1 MPSGR
6 VYDYDICGYCKVND
20 GPLCWV
26 VLLPH
31 NTTICKTNVCAN
43 CRKGLKKLGRGTI
56 LAENIGNKITKKEPK
71 K

>member
-6 VYDYDICGYCKVND
+6 VYTYDICGYCKLND

-26 VLLPH
+26 VLLPSQI
-31 NTTICKTNVCAN
+31 TICKTNVCAN
-43 CRKGLKKLGRGTI
+43 CRRELKKRKMDTI
-56 LAENIGNKITKKEPK
+56 LVENLGTKITKKEPK

>member
-6 VYDYDICGYCKVND
+6 VYTYDICGYCKVED

-26 VLLPH
+26 ILFPH
-31 NTTICKTNVCAN
+31 NLTICKTNVCAN
-43 CRKGLKKLGRGTI
+43 CRRDLKKLGRGTI
-56 LAENIGNKITKKEPK
+56 LTENLGTKITKKESK